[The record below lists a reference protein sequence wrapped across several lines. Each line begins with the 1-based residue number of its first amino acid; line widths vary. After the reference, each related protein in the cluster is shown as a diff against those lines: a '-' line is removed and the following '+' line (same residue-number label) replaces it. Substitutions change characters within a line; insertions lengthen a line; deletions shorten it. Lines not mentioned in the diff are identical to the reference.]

1 MDSVDFLYDR
11 FPFAIALVVIAIYFA
26 LFILFR
32 SVLLPAKAVVMN
44 ALSIFASFGAL
55 VFIFQEGRLSN
66 ITGVEAT
73 GQIEATLPILLF
85 FILFGISMDYE
96 VFLLSR
102 IRESYLQSGDNNKA
116 VPEGLE
122 RTGPVITSA
131 ALIIILVGLGFATG
145 DLLLI
150 KIWAIGLVIGV
161 TIDVTI
167 VRSLMVLSLIH
178 I

>member
-1 MDSVDFLYDR
+1 
-11 FPFAIALVVIAIYFA
+11 
-26 LFILFR
+26 
-32 SVLLPAKAVVMN
+32 MN

-167 VRSLMVLSLIH
+167 VRSLMVPALMKLFGRWNWWVPSILKTR
-178 I
+178 

>member
-1 MDSVDFLYDR
+1 
-11 FPFAIALVVIAIYFA
+11 
-26 LFILFR
+26 
-32 SVLLPAKAVVMN
+32 
-44 ALSIFASFGAL
+44 
-55 VFIFQEGRLSN
+55 
-66 ITGVEAT
+66 
-73 GQIEATLPILLF
+73 
-85 FILFGISMDYE
+85 MDYE

-122 RTGPVITSA
+122 RTGQDIKSA

-167 VRSLMVLSLIH
+167 VRSLMVPALMKLFGRWNWWAPSILKPRSKIK
-178 I
+178 IQ